1 MTEKL
6 NPGAVVDK
14 PGSAVQNQTGT
25 WRTFKPVVDNEK
37 CIKCGICEWYCPD
50 RTIKIVNN
58 DGKRKIVIDYVH
70 CKGCMICAE
79 MCPHG
84 AIKKVRDK

>member
-1 MTEKL
+1 MTEKVSL
-6 NPGAVVDK
+6 GGVIDEPGNAVK
-14 PGSAVQNQTGT
+14 NQTGS
-25 WRTFKPVVDNEK
+25 WRTFKPIVDDKK

-50 RTIKIVNN
+50 RTIRVVGS
-58 DGKRKIVIDYVH
+58 GKSRKIVIDYAH

-84 AIKKVRDK
+84 AIKKVRDE